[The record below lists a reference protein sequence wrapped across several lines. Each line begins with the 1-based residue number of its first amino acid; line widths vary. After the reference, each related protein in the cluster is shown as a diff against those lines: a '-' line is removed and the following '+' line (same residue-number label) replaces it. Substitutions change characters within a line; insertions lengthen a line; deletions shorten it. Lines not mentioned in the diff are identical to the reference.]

1 MEIAGALPVN
11 TTKAHLVH
19 LPAVRKLTLSALV
32 CVIFF
37 TVSGGAY
44 GIEPLIGTVGAG
56 WGVALIIV
64 TPLLWSLPI
73 ALMVSELASMM
84 PEEGGYYVWVRRA
97 LGDFWGVQEGWWTI
111 GYTCVDMAIYPVLF
125 VNYLAFFVPALA
137 KPADGPLTWSVWGL
151 RWLVA
156 VVVIALSCAVN
167 WRGAKA
173 VGRQAQSMVGFVF
186 VAFAVLTIIGLSRG
200 GAWGTAWASVRSG
213 LAQMPDAALLAVGVS
228 TVLWNYSGWD
238 NVSTYAGEVNDA
250 AKNYPRAMAI
260 TLPLTVLAYLLP
272 TLAGLSVTAAPEYWA
287 DGTWPVLGKLIA
299 GRWLGL
305 ALAGAALLSAWSLF
319 NSQLLYVSRRPYRM
333 AHDGWLPQFL
343 ARADA
348 ETGVPRN
355 ALLLACGAA
364 ALFSMLSFDKLVVM
378 DILLYCAEL
387 SLEFVA
393 LIVLRRRQPD
403 APRPFRVP
411 LGWLGVAYV
420 CLAPALFAVVVI
432 WANLHDTTQ
441 LRQLAI
447 VAVIILS
454 GWGVYYARRK
464 TARMRDEG

>member
-1 MEIAGALPVN
+1 M
-11 TTKAHLVH
+11 
-19 LPAVRKLTLSALV
+19 
-32 CVIFF
+32 IFF

-44 GIEPLIGTVGAG
+44 GIESLPGKVGAG
-56 WGVALIIV
+56 LAVVFIMV

-137 KPADGPLTWSVWGL
+137 KPVDGPLSWRIWFY
-151 RWLVA
+151 RWLICVTI
-156 VVVIALSCAVN
+156 IALSCAIN

-173 VGRQAQSMVGFVF
+173 VGRTAQSMFGFVLA
-186 VAFAVLTIIGLSRG
+186 AFAVLVLLGLTKN
-200 GAWGTAWASVRSG
+200 GALGAAWTAIQTSFANR
-213 LAQMPDAALLAVGVS
+213 PDAALLAVGIS

-238 NVSTYAGEVNDA
+238 NVTTYAGEVNDA
-250 AKNYPRAMAI
+250 AKNYPRAMAWA
-260 TLPLTVLAYLLP
+260 LPLTIGAYLLP
-272 TLAGLSVTAAPEYWA
+272 TLAGLSVTAAPEHWS
-287 DGTWPVLGKLIA
+287 DGTWPVIGALVAGK
-299 GRWLGL
+299 WLGL

-319 NSQLLYVSRRPYRM
+319 NSQLLYVSRLPYRM
-333 AHDGWLPQFL
+333 ACDGWLPKFF
-343 ARADA
+343 ARADS

-355 ALLLACGAA
+355 ALLFACGAA

-378 DILLYCAEL
+378 DIMLYCAEL

-393 LIVLRRRQPD
+393 LAVLRWRQPD
-403 APRPFRVP
+403 AVRPFRVP

-420 CLAPALFAVVVI
+420 CLAPLAFGAVAL
-432 WANLHDTTQ
+432 WANLQDSEQ
-441 LRQLAI
+441 WRQLVI
-447 VAVIILS
+447 VTLIILT
-454 GWGVYYARRK
+454 GPVVYYAQRK
-464 TARMRDEG
+464 R